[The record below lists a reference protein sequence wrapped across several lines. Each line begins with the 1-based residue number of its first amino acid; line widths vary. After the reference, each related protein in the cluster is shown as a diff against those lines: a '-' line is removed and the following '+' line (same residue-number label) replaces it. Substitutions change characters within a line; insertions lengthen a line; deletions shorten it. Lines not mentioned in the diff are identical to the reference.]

1 MILLS
6 AIGSRVLC
14 VAALLA
20 PTDGIPAGP
29 RAVSAVMPSR
39 PAASAPATGDAIIR
53 AMHDRYAS
61 TWYRT
66 LSFTQQ
72 TTRRT
77 RADTMVVETWKE
89 RAIVPGRLRID
100 VERAAGSLT
109 VVYAGDS
116 LFVWRGDSI
125 LTRAATRNILL
136 VMGFDV
142 YRQAPETTLA
152 VLAAER
158 FPMTP
163 VREDTWQGRAVYVIG
178 AAAGDLHSHQL
189 WIDKERL
196 LFVRGIQPDD
206 RDSTKTTDFRFDNY
220 VKVDGGWLS
229 ETVEAYTDGKLVQR
243 EVYSDVRTNVPVD
256 PRIFAPPAH
265 RP

>member
-1 MILLS
+1 MILSS
-6 AIGSRVLC
+6 AIGARMVF
-14 VAALLA
+14 VAAMLA
-20 PTDGIPAGP
+20 PAGGALAGVRPVPSVPRSHRVASIPAD
-29 RAVSAVMPSR
+29 
-39 PAASAPATGDAIIR
+39 GDAIIR
-53 AMHDRYAS
+53 AMHDKYAK

-72 TTRRT
+72 TTLRT
-77 RADTMVVETWKE
+77 RADTMAVETWKE
-89 RAIVPGRLRID
+89 RAVVPGHLRID
-100 VERAAGSLT
+100 VERAAGNLA

-116 LFVWRGDSI
+116 LFVWRRDSI

-136 VMGFDV
+136 VIGFDV

-152 VLAAER
+152 VLKAEH

-163 VREDTWQGRAVYVIG
+163 VREDVWQGRPVYVIG

-206 RDSTKTTDFRFDNY
+206 RDSARTTDFRFDNY
-220 VKVDGGWLS
+220 VKVSGGWLS

-243 EVYSDVRTNVPVD
+243 EAYSDVRTNVPID
-256 PRIFAPPAH
+256 PQIFVPPVR